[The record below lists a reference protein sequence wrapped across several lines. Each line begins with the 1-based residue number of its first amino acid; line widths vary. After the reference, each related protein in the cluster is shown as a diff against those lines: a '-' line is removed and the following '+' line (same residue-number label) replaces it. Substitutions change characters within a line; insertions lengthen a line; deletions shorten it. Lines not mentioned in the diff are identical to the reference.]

1 MNTCKYCQA
10 AINWIDRKP
19 FHYEA
24 DGTRIDERF
33 GQVVNLVPVAHTYD
47 ACSAIRTKR
56 KTDQA
61 NARKAKAKAERASNA
76 AFDKDRHEY
85 RQKMFPV
92 GSYIVDDR
100 PSMGSM
106 IARPVGRVLAH
117 IPDSRNRRATGSLK
131 IEFHPSRIKYL
142 NLGLIDKD
150 SSPAFNAHSLRVVS
164 AQEYRRA
171 VSQLLRE
178 VYFSTKAMTYH
189 APAPWAQAFYPK
201 IWEKCGPKKTACQT
215 QAA

>member
-1 MNTCKYCQA
+1 MKTCKYCQTE
-10 AINWIDRKP
+10 INWIDRKP

-33 GQVVNLVPVAHTYD
+33 GKVVNLVPVAHTYD
-47 ACSAIRTKR
+47 ACSTIRIKR
-56 KTDQA
+56 KTEQA
-61 NARKAKAKAERASNA
+61 NARKAKAKADRERRA
-76 AFDKDRHEY
+76 ACDQHRHAY
-85 RQKMFPV
+85 RQQSFPV

-100 PSMGSM
+100 PSMGSL

-131 IEFHPSRIKYL
+131 IEFHPSRITHL
-142 NLGLIDKD
+142 NLGLISSD
-150 SSPAFNAHSLRVVS
+150 SNPAFNAYSLRVVS